1 MDRLELTV
9 TIDDPT
15 AYSKPWTPRTSL
27 PLKLM
32 PPDTDL
38 REWIC
43 APSEAA
49 AYRAV
54 VDAQNDLATEK
65 K

>member
-1 MDRLELTV
+1 LRL
-9 TIDDPT
+9 
-15 AYSKPWTPRTSL
+15 KQ
-27 PLKLM
+27 M

-49 AYRAV
+49 AYRGV
-54 VDAQNDLATEK
+54 VAEQNK
-65 K
+65 GK

>member
-1 MDRLELTV
+1 
-9 TIDDPT
+9 
-15 AYSKPWTPRTSL
+15 
-27 PLKLM
+27 M

>member
-1 MDRLELTV
+1 
-9 TIDDPT
+9 
-15 AYSKPWTPRTSL
+15 
-27 PLKLM
+27 M

-49 AYRAV
+49 AYRKV
-54 VDAQNDLATEK
+54 VDEQNKIATEK